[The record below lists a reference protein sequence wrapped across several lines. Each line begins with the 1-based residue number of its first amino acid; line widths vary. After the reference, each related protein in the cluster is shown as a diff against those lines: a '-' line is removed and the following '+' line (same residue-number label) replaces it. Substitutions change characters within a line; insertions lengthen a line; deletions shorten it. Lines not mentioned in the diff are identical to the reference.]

1 MTNNKNTSSKQQIQY
16 TDKKSGLVVKVVIS
30 TPKIALEAKI
40 TNIDMKGMVSIMF
53 SEPIIIP
60 GNYTKFNSGF
70 LDIYV
75 ISGDQQMFSKED
87 KRI

>member
-1 MTNNKNTSSKQQIQY
+1 
-16 TDKKSGLVVKVVIS
+16 
-30 TPKIALEAKI
+30 
-40 TNIDMKGMVSIMF
+40 MF